1 MSRSDKTSNTGQHR
15 RVRFGSAILAVAM
28 VATAC
33 GNGDDVAPGDVAD
46 NGGAADA
53 TGGDGSLDLWH
64 IQTDD
69 PWLLDDAADRYMA
82 DNPDVD
88 VNVNGIEND
97 AYKTQIAVALG
108 ADEPPC
114 IFMSWGG
121 GPLIGYVEADQ
132 VVDLTDYVEEDGY
145 RDRFVDI
152 SWDNVEVDGSVYG
165 VPVENVSAAFI
176 WYNRPMFEELGL
188 ETPGTWTEL
197 LDLVD
202 ALNDEDIFPF
212 ALANQAPWPGS
223 MYYMYLVDRLG
234 GPEAFEAAATPDGGG
249 SFEDEVFVRA
259 GEMLQ
264 ELVDRDAFN
273 PGFNGLDWGAGQS
286 RALLY
291 SGDAAME
298 LMGNWTTSTILGEN
312 EEWYEQNLDFFPFP
326 DVEEGVGDPSNVLG
340 TVGNNYYHV
349 STACEQ
355 PDEAFEM
362 IQYII
367 DDQGVED
374 RAEIGRILP
383 IEGFEPEDPFI
394 QEIYEAT
401 IAADSVQLWYDQYL
415 PPQMA
420 DVHLESVQAL
430 MGGSIT
436 PEEKASR
443 MEEAATAFF
452 GE

>member
-1 MSRSDKTSNTGQHR
+1 MSMR
-15 RVRFGSAILAVAM
+15 RLRWGASVVALAL

-33 GNGDDVAPGDVAD
+33 GGDDTTDDAEVIDD
-46 NGGAADA
+46 AADTEDDA
-53 TGGDGSLDLWH
+53 EAADPDAEISIDLWH
-64 IQTDD
+64 IQTDH
-69 PWLLDDAADRYMA
+69 PWLLDDAAERYMA
-82 DNPDVD
+82 DNPHVTVD
-88 VNVNGIEND
+88 VNAIEND

-108 ADEPPC
+108 ANEPPC

-121 GPLIGYVEADQ
+121 GPLIQYVEADQ
-132 VVDLTDYVEEDGY
+132 VVDLTDYVAEDDY
-145 RDRFVDI
+145 RDRFVDV
-152 SWDNVEVDGSVYG
+152 SWGNVEVDGRVYG
-165 VPVENVSAAFI
+165 IPVENVSAAFI
-176 WYNRPMFEELGL
+176 WYNRQIFEDLGL
-188 ETPGTWTEL
+188 STPDTWSEL
-197 LDLVD
+197 LEVID
-202 ALNDEDIFPF
+202 ALNDAGIHPF
-212 ALANQAPWPGS
+212 ALANQVPWPGS

-234 GPEAFEAAATPDGGG
+234 GPEVFEAAATRSGG

-259 GEMLQ
+259 GELLQ

-298 LMGNWTTSTILGEN
+298 LMGNWTTSVILTEN
-312 EEWYEQNLDFFPFP
+312 EEWYENNLDFFRFP
-326 DVEEGVGDPSNVLG
+326 DLEEGIGDPSNVLG

-349 STACEQ
+349 STRCEN

-367 DDQGVED
+367 DDEGVEA

-383 IEGFEPEDPFI
+383 IADFVPEDPFV
-394 QEIYEAT
+394 QEIFEAT
-401 IAADSVQLWYDQYL
+401 NAANSVQLWYDQYL
-415 PPQMA
+415 PPELA

-430 MGGSIT
+430 FGGNIT

-443 MEEAATAFF
+443 MEDAAVEFF
-452 GE
+452 GQ